1 MNTETYSYD
10 GIFRKLPAAL
20 DKSGN
25 AFAGVERKVEQQRKN
40 NDKMLLVKTKSKNV
54 AINKDDI
61 MYVESNRRK
70 KEIHMT
76 SGVIEIYSTMDALNC
91 LLGEGFYQCH
101 RGYIVNMAHVLEYTC
116 DSIKISSGE
125 LVYMSKEKYNGFET
139 SYTLYLGRYN

>member
-25 AFAGVERKVEQQRKN
+25 AFAGVERKVDKNRKN
-40 NDKMLLVKTKSKNV
+40 SEKMLLVKTKSKNV

-70 KEIHMT
+70 RK
-76 SGVIEIYSTMDALNC
+76 
-91 LLGEGFYQCH
+91 
-101 RGYIVNMAHVLEYTC
+101 YI
-116 DSIKISSGE
+116 
-125 LVYMSKEKYNGFET
+125 
-139 SYTLYLGRYN
+139 